1 MCGCGQPES
10 YDGTKIQKA
19 SLQILEE
26 QAQSQVMHFDY
37 DINSKRL
44 IKQYETVNQ
53 LDPNKLEIAINNF
66 LAKTNFRGQYHQ
78 LKFDYSE
85 ANTESINFYFNG
97 NYDFERKAD
106 EEIFKKALEL
116 TIANYTD
123 YLNINLFFNEK
134 NSKN

>member
-10 YDGTKIQKA
+10 YDVTKIQKA

-26 QAQSQVMHFDY
+26 HAEAQVMHFDF
-37 DINSKRL
+37 DTNSKRL
-44 IKQYETVNQ
+44 VKKYETVNQ
-53 LDPNKLEIAINNF
+53 LNLNKMEIAINNF
-66 LAKTNFRGQYHQ
+66 LAKTNFRGKYHQ

-85 ANTESINFYFNG
+85 SNAESITFYFNG
-97 NYDFERKAD
+97 NYDFERIAD